1 MEAAAVGARMAKL
14 REARGM
20 TGTQLGRAL
29 GLSKSQI
36 SKIESGARRIDVSE
50 LAEMAD
56 VLGVTLGELLG
67 TPRSRSLALAARV
80 MTQPTDGADLDARRR
95 LRQLLEAESV
105 LGGVCGLRPAM
116 PSVAGIAALERV
128 EAEGLSRTRGSARAT
143 GERLAEVVREE
154 LGLGRAPLADI
165 AELAERHL
173 GVDVALWPVG
183 DAVSGLCAHGDGVA
197 TILVNSQFSAGHE
210 RFSAAHELAH
220 HLLSDPREVVIEANL
235 YETSSPAE
243 VRANAFAAAF
253 LMPAD
258 SARELIGVA
267 GVDAEVLGE
276 LLRHFRVS
284 YQALVHRL
292 WTLAIISRADAESW
306 LAESATAAL
315 CAAGDSNPHELT
327 GPTLT
332 RRIPTRLWR
341 AALEGYQSGQVGIGV
356 LAGLADTD
364 AETLYAKLAADGI
377 VPPTVVDDLADI

>member
-292 WTLAIISRADAESW
+292 RTLAIISRADAESW

-315 CAAGDSNPHELT
+315 RAAGDSNPHELT

-341 AALEGYQSGQVGIGV
+341 AALKGYQSGQVGIGV